1 MEHVFYGYHLG
12 NLKQET
18 QESRGGGFH
27 VDKVFAALFV
37 FIHPTF
43 RGIAISTIIRIGGR
57 WVSHKFLDLST
68 SLDGIAGHQVTLS
81 SVFSDQS
88 QDFHLEGAR
97 DGCQ

>member
-12 NLKQET
+12 NLERET
-18 QESRGGGFH
+18 QESRGGSN
-27 VDKVFAALFV
+27 VDKVFAALLV

-43 RGIAISTIIRIGGR
+43 KGIAMRTIIRIGGR
-57 WVSHKFLDLST
+57 WVSHMFLNLGT
-68 SLDGIAGHQVTLS
+68 SLDGIPGHQVTLS

-88 QDFHLEGAR
+88 QDFHLEGAS

>member
-12 NLKQET
+12 NLKRET
-18 QESRGGGFH
+18 RESTGDGFH
-27 VDKVFAALFV
+27 VDKVYSALVV

-43 RGIAISTIIRIGGR
+43 KEIAMSTIIRIGGR
-57 WVSHKFLDLST
+57 WVSHMFLDLST
-68 SLDGIAGHQVTLS
+68 SLDGIPGHQVTLS